1 MNEPILGDAFGQRL
15 VIKNRDMGWVIKVRL
30 G

>member
-1 MNEPILGDAFGQRL
+1 MSEAIFGNAFSERL